1 MADKQNP
8 EDGPSLE
15 LPSLGSLFRRNKKT
29 TEQAPASTPGTDPQP
44 SAEDFD
50 RLVRGEREPITDVD
64 PSPAADATA
73 TAAEV
78 SVEAEAPAVV
88 PVVEPGAAAARE
100 PAAEPDP
107 EAAEQP
113 TVVVDH
119 ASQTEDTT
127 TTEAVPAEL
136 PEHDLIDPEEEPD
149 LDDLVDDRPEG
160 AAATSAASSA
170 TAASSSGSPEAVSP
184 APTTTTRPAG
194 LGDGP
199 AGDVADGATD
209 GDATDGGATD
219 HDEAPARPAR
229 SLSDLGITLPMVDGR
244 IAAAITGLV
253 VGALAVFLTWGGME
267 SCEAVRGTSSCGGT
281 GIPIL
286 VVIMAVLVIV
296 GGSLLAAWEITDPNS
311 TSFLAVGLLAVIA
324 LLFLIDVIFSPAMF
338 VVIPLVSV
346 GTYLLSHYVT
356 TRFIEE
362 EVPE

>member
-15 LPSLGSLFRRNKKT
+15 LPSLGSLFRRNKKA

-50 RLVRGEREPITDVD
+50 RLVRGGREPITDVD

-88 PVVEPGAAAARE
+88 PAVKPGAAAARK

-127 TTEAVPAEL
+127 PTEAVPAEL

-184 APTTTTRPAG
+184 APTTTATRPAG
-194 LGDGP
+194 PGDGP
-199 AGDVADGATD
+199 AGDVADGSTD
-209 GDATDGGATD
+209 GDTTDQ
-219 HDEAPARPAR
+219 DEAPARPAR

-286 VVIMAVLVIV
+286 VVIMAVLVTV

-362 EVPE
+362 EAPE